1 MTGDLFVFLGE
12 GELQHELLIVDRL
25 QLDLLLQL
33 PQPGL
38 QGQHVVVI
46 VPWTVSSSQQ
56 LVSLNND

>member
-46 VPWTVSSSQQ
+46 VPWTVSQVKS
-56 LVSLNND
+56 